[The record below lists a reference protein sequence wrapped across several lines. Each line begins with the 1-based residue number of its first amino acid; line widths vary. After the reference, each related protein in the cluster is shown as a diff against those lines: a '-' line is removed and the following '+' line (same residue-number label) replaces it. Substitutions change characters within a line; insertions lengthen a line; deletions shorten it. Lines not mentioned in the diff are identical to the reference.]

1 MTAHQPA
8 ARKRGVRLITSNS
21 NASTNGIVC
30 PAVSPRLTEW
40 VPELL
45 ATLRPHSEQT
55 IRRYTTTDDPWEASS
70 AILSTTLPEWNTTT
84 DTWGDDTAEAVAYTR
99 AMTSLALT
107 YADGDP
113 DTLSSYHRERYADLI
128 DSVESVGT
136 GRGPVNGNLGA
147 LMKGPVTLHREL
159 DERPR
164 VLTLLL
170 DGESWTELTDRRT
183 GVRALAAIAVLA
195 DGFDVR
201 VVASPALQR
210 ELARRYPRWSEIHL
224 DLTGDR
230 DRSRDR
236 SHRTRSHP
244 AATDDAHPAWAALD
258 GLAPT
263 PGKRR
268 LLGNLDTDQCRSYR
282 DLEQD
287 HAIDIEAGTVSRY
300 VLDLETRGLV
310 TVDRR
315 GQQNTVQLT
324 TLGDTAVERFL
335 DADHELVHPNQCRLD
350 ERLTDTPHAF
360 TSTVS
365 PRREGQTADTPTTID
380 EWVATTGDPNDGAG
394 YVQWLTG
401 PDGGLGPQSI
411 HRRFTAAACSTGVTL
426 VDDQPH
432 AFDDGRVA
440 YLSQTTDETLV
451 VLQWGGPLPTLGR
464 LASALLSDK
473 ALSKILTPSRLGRA
487 FEAIHDTDFGHDAPR
502 ILRRGHQLGWYS
514 DDETTYEAW
523 RDRITTVRDQL
534 LTRLAELTTSDDTA
548 ARSDLFEDLHGFVAT
563 ATHLYHAAGID
574 LTTTIRLPDTDA
586 LARNKTQRDDLCTFL
601 AKTVPKQSV
610 YGVHSGYRMLFEE
623 RPKKLCWRLPTE
635 VEPDTQLD
643 LTMSWVL
650 AGPTI
655 TGLRKDITTTLTE
668 ELADIRE
675 AIANGTEHAPT
686 LKIPVR
692 DGTTYPAIRRVVDKV
707 VMTHD
712 VQWTPRERQRLV
724 RLCLRLFGPPDT
736 TTRACPYDVVESL
749 RVALNGSR
757 TPTPAD
763 VEGAAATLPAT
774 RFRPDLTPT
783 ATKLYATL
791 LRADEPL
798 GRSALIERADISA
811 SSYDRRLNDVRDLD
825 RVTAVHVDGH
835 RRWTTEV
842 PTVPPVASTPPV
854 YAHTHRDQP
863 STSLVTHRHPTTL
876 TPASVG
882 HTWRWRL
889 RHQKFRHT
897 VCLPLDT
904 TRMLD
909 DQSIHPR
916 PGLSRGGSTS
926 HPSTAPAT
934 NRSAP
939 PGSHQ
944 MTLPTE
950 TREVT
955 E

>member
-1 MTAHQPA
+1 M
-8 ARKRGVRLITSNS
+8 
-21 NASTNGIVC
+21 
-30 PAVSPRLTEW
+30 
-40 VPELL
+40 PELL

-55 IRRYTTTDDPWEASS
+55 IRRYTTTDDPWQASS

-99 AMTSLALT
+99 AMTSLALIYT
-107 YADGDP
+107 DGDP
-113 DTLSSYHRERYADLI
+113 DTLSSYHRRRDADLT
-128 DSVESVGT
+128 DTVESVGT

-147 LMKGPVTLHREL
+147 LMKGPVALHREL
-159 DERPR
+159 DDHSQT
-164 VLTLLL
+164 LTLLL

-183 GVRALAAIAVLA
+183 GVRALAAIAVLG

-224 DLTGDR
+224 GLTGDR
-230 DRSRDR
+230 DRSRDG
-236 SHRTRSHP
+236 SHRTRSYP
-244 AATDDAHPAWAALD
+244 AATDDTHPAWAALD
-258 GLAPT
+258 GLATT

-268 LLGNLDTDQCRSYR
+268 LLGNLDADRRRSYR
-282 DLEQD
+282 DIEQD
-287 HAIDIEAGTVSRY
+287 HAIDLEAGTISRY

-315 GQQNTVQLT
+315 GQQNTVRLS

-335 DADHELVHPNQCRLD
+335 DADHELVHPDQCRLD
-350 ERLTDTPHAF
+350 GRLTDTPHAF

-365 PRREGQTADTPTTID
+365 SRREGRTAGTPTTID
-380 EWVATTGDPNDGAG
+380 EWIATTGDPDNGAD

-401 PDGGLGPQSI
+401 PDGGFSPQSL
-411 HRRFTAAACSTGVTL
+411 HRRFTTTACGTGITL

-440 YLSQTTDETLV
+440 YLSHTDDETLV
-451 VLQWGGPLPTLGR
+451 ILQWGGPLPTLGR

-473 ALSKILTPSRLGRA
+473 ALSTILTPSRLGRA
-487 FEAIHDTDFGHDAPR
+487 FEAVHDTDFGHDAPR
-502 ILRRGHQLGWYS
+502 VLRRGHQLGWYS

-523 RDRITTVRDQL
+523 RDRITTVRDRL

-563 ATHLYHAAGID
+563 ATHLYHAAGVD

-586 LARNKTQRDDLCTFL
+586 LARNTTQRNDLCTFL

-623 RPKKLCWRLPTE
+623 RPEKLCRRLPTKIE
-635 VEPDTQLD
+635 SDTQLD

-650 AGPTI
+650 AGPTVTALHDAI
-655 TGLRKDITTTLTE
+655 STALSE
-668 ELADIRE
+668 ELTTVRK
-675 AIANGTEHAPT
+675 AIAEGTEHAPT
-686 LKIPVR
+686 LEIPVR
-692 DGTTYPAIRRVVDKV
+692 DGTTYPAIRRVIDEVA
-707 VMTHD
+707 MTHD

-724 RLCLRLFGPPDT
+724 RLCLRSFGLSDT
-736 TTRACPYDVVESL
+736 TDSACPYDVVVSL
-749 RVALNGSR
+749 RRALNESQ

-763 VEGAAATLPAT
+763 VERAAATLPAT

-791 LRADEPL
+791 LQADQPL
-798 GRSALIERADISA
+798 GRSELIERADISA
-811 SSYDRRLNDVRDLD
+811 SSYDRRLNDVRALD

-835 RRWTTEV
+835 RRWTTED
-842 PTVPPVASTPPV
+842 PTAPPVASTLPV
-854 YAHTHRDQP
+854 CARTDHDQT
-863 STSLVTHRHPTTL
+863 STPLLTHRHPTRR
-876 TPASVG
+876 TPASEG
-882 HTWRWRL
+882 HAWRWRL

-916 PGLSRGGSTS
+916 PGLSRGRPTS

-934 NRSAP
+934 DHP
-939 PGSHQ
+939 VVPDSHQ
-944 MTLPTE
+944 TTLPTGN
-950 TREVT
+950 REVT